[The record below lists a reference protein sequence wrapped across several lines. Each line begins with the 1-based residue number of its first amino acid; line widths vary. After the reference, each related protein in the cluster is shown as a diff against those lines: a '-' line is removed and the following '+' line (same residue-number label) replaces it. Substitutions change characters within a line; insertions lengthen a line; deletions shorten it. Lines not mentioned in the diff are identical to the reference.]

1 LEGFEGYH
9 GELRALWDRVA
20 KNSRE
25 LSVRMMANDRLWED
39 RNKREGARE
48 KWKGYKMVGEPR
60 GENALE
66 SGEMTAEIIEEEAN
80 AFVEAA
86 EAKDRSRSEQS
97 EEGLEMM
104 KHALLDTKPELD
116 GDGVE
121 KTAEGKEQEQER

>member
-39 RNKREGARE
+39 RNKREGPRE

-60 GENALE
+60 GEDALE
-66 SGEMTAEIIEEEAN
+66 SGEMTAEIIEEE
-80 AFVEAA
+80 V
-86 EAKDRSRSEQS
+86 SRY
-97 EEGLEMM
+97 
-104 KHALLDTKPELD
+104 
-116 GDGVE
+116 
-121 KTAEGKEQEQER
+121 R